1 MPVAQIFPIPEHPE
15 RFGVSA
21 ALYPHHCGLEVCE
34 PGHSFGPAVRDHF
47 LVHCILAGKGY
58 FESGGRRYPLKA
70 GEAFLIRPSETT
82 FYAADKGDPW
92 QYCWVGFQGS
102 EAAEIVAQLG
112 AAEKPVL
119 RFKSPDEVRA
129 CVLRMLKELGAEGSR
144 FAALAELYR
153 FFSLFTPPEMPR
165 RDFPAAEAAAGY
177 IRQNYSYPLT
187 VGEIADF
194 AGVHRSQLFR
204 AFKAAYGLSPQQYLF
219 EHRMLQA
226 AKLLDA
232 GLSVTEVT
240 YSAGFGDLANF
251 SRQFKRRFGVPPS
264 QYSAAG
270 QQGPGGKTSSS

>member
-1 MPVAQIFPIPEHPE
+1 MPEIQIFPIPEHPE

-47 LVHCILAGKGY
+47 LIHCILAGKGI
-58 FESGGRRYPLKA
+58 FERGGQRCLLKA
-70 GEAFLIRPSETT
+70 GEAFLIRPGETT
-82 FYAADKGDPW
+82 FYAADEDDPW

-102 EAAEIVAQLG
+102 EAVGILKQLG
-112 AAEKPVL
+112 AAEEPVL
-119 RFKSPDEVRA
+119 HFERPDEVRE
-129 CVLRMLKELGAEGSR
+129 CVLRMLGEMGAEGNR

-153 FFSLFTPPEMPR
+153 FFSLFTLPETPR

-204 AFKAAYGLSPQQYLF
+204 AFKEAYGLSPQQYLF
-219 EHRMLQA
+219 EYRMLQA
-226 AKLLDA
+226 ARLLDA

-264 QYSAAG
+264 QYRTAG
-270 QQGPGGKTSSS
+270 QRPHQNHR